1 MNNEYEKNQSAPT
14 PDDRETGEMVRTPR
28 GTFYLTNMTREEME
42 AAGYGLHHQSRD
54 GKYLIMGN
62 GSRAFAIRNEEALE
76 KMTVLVVEPMKEPY
90 AKEIDPG
97 LRSLQAEVGGYIEV
111 VYPFSSRVGLICNE
125 ESKLI
130 GLELNRSLRDET
142 GKIYDAIAGTFL
154 VVGLGQEDFTSLT
167 PEQVQEYT
175 AHFKQPEQFI
185 RRNGQIIVQPVE
197 LDRTT
202 GEAHRNDH
210 LRKKR
215 SRDRER

>member
-62 GSRAFAIRNEEALE
+62 GSRAFAIRNEETLE
-76 KMTVLVVEPMKEPY
+76 KMTVLVVEP
-90 AKEIDPG
+90 
-97 LRSLQAEVGGYIEV
+97 
-111 VYPFSSRVGLICNE
+111 
-125 ESKLI
+125 
-130 GLELNRSLRDET
+130 
-142 GKIYDAIAGTFL
+142 
-154 VVGLGQEDFTSLT
+154 
-167 PEQVQEYT
+167 
-175 AHFKQPEQFI
+175 
-185 RRNGQIIVQPVE
+185 
-197 LDRTT
+197 DRTT